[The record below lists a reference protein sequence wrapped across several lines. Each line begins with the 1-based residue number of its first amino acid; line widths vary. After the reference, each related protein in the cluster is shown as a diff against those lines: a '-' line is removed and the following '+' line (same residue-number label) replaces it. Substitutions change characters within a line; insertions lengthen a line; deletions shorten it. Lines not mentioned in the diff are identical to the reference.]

1 MVKLNATHNDS
12 LPTARRGRARETRS
26 MEVAGMAEGDRV
38 VGVRVAHGWDAET
51 AAPLVLLQLR
61 TDVGDVGLV
70 SLSADLA
77 QMLVD
82 QVVTAIGIVREET
95 G

>member
-1 MVKLNATHNDS
+1 VGRRDGRS
-12 LPTARRGRARETRS
+12 AR
-26 MEVAGMAEGDRV
+26 
-38 VGVRVAHGWDAET
+38 
-51 AAPLVLLQLR
+51 AAPLR

>member
-1 MVKLNATHNDS
+1 MDVT
-12 LPTARRGRARETRS
+12 
-26 MEVAGMAEGDRV
+26 GMAKGDRV

-51 AAPLVLLQLR
+51 STPLVLLQLR
-61 TDVGDVGLV
+61 NDAGGVGIV

-77 QMLVD
+77 QMVVD
-82 QVVTAIGIVREET
+82 QVTAAIAIVRD

>member
-1 MVKLNATHNDS
+1 
-12 LPTARRGRARETRS
+12 
-26 MEVAGMAEGDRV
+26 MAEGDRV
-38 VGVRVAHGWDAET
+38 VGVRVAHGWDAE
-51 AAPLVLLQLR
+51 AATPLVLLQLR
-61 TDVGDVGLV
+61 TDAGDVGLV

-82 QVVTAIGIVREET
+82 QVVTAIGIVRGET